1 MSAMMP
7 QKDLF
12 AQVLCDLAASVE
24 ISKQLESE
32 LDKLRQAAGCGSKHE
47 VIGTHC
53 DLHLIGARSK
63 PATL

>member
-7 QKDLF
+7 QKDPF

-32 LDKLRQAAGCGSKHE
+32 LDHLRQAAIGGSEHK
-47 VIGTHC
+47 VIGAHC
-53 DLHLIGARSK
+53 DFHLIRAHAK

>member
-7 QKDLF
+7 QKDPF

-24 ISKQLESE
+24 ISKQLESA
-32 LDKLRQAAGCGSKHE
+32 LDQLRHAASCGSEHE
-47 VIGTHC
+47 VTDTHC
-53 DLHLIGARSK
+53 DFHLIGAHTK